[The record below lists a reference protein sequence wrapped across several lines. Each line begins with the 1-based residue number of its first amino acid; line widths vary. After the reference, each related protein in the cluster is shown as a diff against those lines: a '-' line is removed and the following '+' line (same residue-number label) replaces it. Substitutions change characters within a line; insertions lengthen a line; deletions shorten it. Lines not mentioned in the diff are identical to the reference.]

1 MVNNEKL
8 VYKLLENV
16 PEDSYFAAFSL
27 RRKKDGFS
35 KNSWRDVF
43 IFSNEEEFKEE
54 QAYMMESLSRGERVM
69 LSVNPINNSIV
80 EEIMIYDL
88 LGSRL
93 GSDKDPM
100 SNKKLRNLY
109 ISALMR
115 AASSKVKRVI
125 VDVDSNDYNEVDKI
139 VIGLQRL
146 ENGPTDP
153 DRTYIVHSPN
163 GYHIIC
169 NPFNKK
175 EAVDKGIITP
185 DMYYRHRCQL
195 TNLYA

>member
-1 MVNNEKL
+1 MVNNEEL

-35 KNSWRDVF
+35 KNSWTDVF
-43 IFSNEEEFKEE
+43 TFSNEEEFKEE
-54 QAYMMESLSRGERVM
+54 QTYMMESLSRGERVM
-69 LSVNPINNSIV
+69 LSVNPISNRIV

-93 GSDKDPM
+93 GPDEDSM
-100 SNKKLRNLY
+100 SKKKLRGLY

-115 AASSKVKRVI
+115 AAGGRVGRVI
-125 VDVDSNDYNEVDKI
+125 VDVDSKDSNEVDKI
-139 VIGLQRL
+139 AIGLQRL
-146 ENGPTDP
+146 ENGPADP
-153 DRTYIVHSPN
+153 DRTHIVYSPN

-169 NPFNKK
+169 NPFNKM
-175 EAVDKGIITP
+175 EAVDKGIIEP